1 MLKVVVMIKH
11 FSVAIIGSGAAA
23 YSTADWLYKAGI
35 KSVVIIT
42 EDRLA
47 GTSRNAGSDKQTYY
61 KMSFTDL
68 DSAEK
73 MADALS
79 SGGGMHKDTAFIEA
93 ANSTKCFL
101 RLVDYGVPFPQ
112 DEYGR
117 FIGYQTD
124 HDNAKRGTSIGPLTS
139 KYMTECLENK
149 ILSHENITFYDKTTV
164 LKVVVE
170 NNVAVGLVCLEE
182 CSGDYKIIGISADN
196 IVLAT
201 GGSACIY
208 DSNVYPMSQTGALS
222 LAIEINARL
231 CNLTEWQ
238 YGIASVGVKWNLSGS
253 YQQVIPRY
261 YSVDDTG
268 KEREFLIDA
277 FGTPEKANNAVF
289 LKGYQ
294 WPFDSKKAR
303 ESSLIDLAIADEI
316 RKDRQVFID
325 FRTNPIGY
333 NYHLL
338 SSEAREYLASADS
351 VKKTPIE
358 RLRALNPKAIEF
370 YLDKGI
376 DLEKS
381 SLGIAVCAQH
391 MNGGVDVDTDWQT
404 SVRNLFA
411 VGEVAGTFGIY
422 RPGGSAL
429 NSTQVGGLRIAE
441 YIAHKETKQ
450 KPEINLHNNVLIED
464 AIQKVKNYIDIC
476 LSEKAVKMIDFTKEM
491 TNYCAHTRNYEKI
504 EDIHSR
510 LGNQIEKKYYS
521 ISTKCYKEIREL
533 YKYRDT
539 ILSQEALTRTLLYC
553 IPKIGSRGGAISYM
567 LGEIVAEN
575 VKMRDYA
582 IVTTCDSVEF
592 VKLRE
597 KPNTEFNFEKTWRKF
612 NEKHGI

>member
-1 MLKVVVMIKH
+1 MIEH

-23 YSTADWLYKAGI
+23 YSTADWLYKSGVQN
-35 KSVVIIT
+35 VVIIA

-93 ANSTKCFL
+93 VNSTKCFL

-139 KYMTECLENK
+139 KCMTECLENK
-149 ILSHENITFYDKTTV
+149 VLSRENITFYDKTTV
-164 LKVVVE
+164 LKVVVD
-170 NNVAVGLVCLEE
+170 NNTAVGLVCLKE
-182 CSGDYKIIGISADN
+182 CSGDYELIGISADN

-208 DSNVYPMSQTGALS
+208 DSNVYPASQTSALS
-222 LAIEINARL
+222 LAIETKARL
-231 CNLTEWQ
+231 NNLSEWQ

-277 FGTPEKANNAVF
+277 FGTPDKANNAVF

-294 WPFDSKKAR
+294 WPFDSRKAS
-303 ESSLIDLAIADEI
+303 ESSLVDLAIADEI
-316 RKDRQVFID
+316 MKGREVFID

-333 NYHLL
+333 DYQSL
-338 SSEAREYLASADS
+338 SAEAREYLASADS

-370 YLDKGI
+370 YLDNGI

-411 VGEVAGTFGIY
+411 VGETAGTFGVY

-441 YIAHKETKQ
+441 YIARK
-450 KPEINLHNNVLIED
+450 
-464 AIQKVKNYIDIC
+464 KVKSKGENHLTNIRLIADSIKNEQDYIDKC
-476 LSEKAVKMIDFTKEM
+476 MSEKAVKMIDFTKEM
-491 TNYCAHTRNYEKI
+491 TNYCAHARYYEKI

-510 LGNQIEKKYYS
+510 LLNQIEKKYYS
-521 ISTKCYKEIREL
+521 IFSKNYKEIRQL

-539 ILSQEALTRTLLYC
+539 ILTQEALTRTLLYC
-553 IPKIGSRGGAISYM
+553 IPKVGSRGGAISFM
-567 LGEIVAEN
+567 SGEVVAEN
-575 VKMRDYA
+575 VKMREYA
-582 IVTTCDSVEF
+582 VVTTCDSVEF

-597 KPNTEFNFEKTWRKF
+597 MPDTSFNFEKTWQKF

>member
-1 MLKVVVMIKH
+1 MIEH

-23 YSTADWLYKAGI
+23 YSTADWLYKSGV
-35 KSVVIIT
+35 KNVLIIA
-42 EDRLA
+42 ENRLA

-93 ANSTKCFL
+93 VNSTKCFL

-117 FIGYQTD
+117 FIGYKTD

-139 KYMTECLENK
+139 KFMTECLENK
-149 ILSHENITFYDKTTV
+149 VLSREKITFYDKTTV
-164 LKVVVE
+164 LKVVVV
-170 NNVAVGLVCLEE
+170 NNTAVGLVCLKE
-182 CSGDYKIIGISADN
+182 CSGDYEIIGISADN

-208 DSNVYPMSQTGALS
+208 DSNVYPASQTGALS
-222 LAIEINARL
+222 LAIETKARL
-231 CNLTEWQ
+231 NNLSEWQ

-277 FGTPEKANNAVF
+277 FGTPDKAINAVF

-294 WPFDSKKAR
+294 WPFDSRKAS
-303 ESSLIDLAIADEI
+303 ESSLVDLAIADEI
-316 RKDRQVFID
+316 MKGRVVFID

-333 NYHLL
+333 DYHSL
-338 SSEAREYLASADS
+338 SAEAREYLASADS

-370 YLDKGI
+370 YLDNGI

-411 VGEVAGTFGIY
+411 VGETAGTFGVY

-441 YIAHKETKQ
+441 YIARK
-450 KPEINLHNNVLIED
+450 
-464 AIQKVKNYIDIC
+464 KVKSKGENHLTNIRLIADSIKNEQDYIDKC
-476 LSEKAVKMIDFTKEM
+476 MSEKAVKMIDFTKEM
-491 TNYCAHTRNYEKI
+491 TYYCAHARYYEKI

-510 LGNQIEKKYYS
+510 LLNQIEKKYYS
-521 ISTKCYKEIREL
+521 IFSKNYKEIRQL

-539 ILSQEALTRTLLYC
+539 ILTQEALTRTLLYC
-553 IPKIGSRGGAISYM
+553 IPKVGSRGGAISFM
-567 LGEIVAEN
+567 SGEVVAEN

-582 IVTTCDSVEF
+582 VVTTCDSVEF

-597 KPNTEFNFEKTWRKF
+597 MPDISFNFEKTWHKF

>member
-1 MLKVVVMIKH
+1 MIEH

-23 YSTADWLYKAGI
+23 YSTADWLYKSG
-35 KSVVIIT
+35 VQNVLIIA

-73 MADALS
+73 MANALS
-79 SGGGMHKDTAFIEA
+79 SDGGMHKDTAFIEA
-93 ANSTKCFL
+93 VNSTKCFL

-124 HDNAKRGTSIGPLTS
+124 HDNTKRGTSIGPLTS
-139 KYMTECLENK
+139 KCMTECLENK
-149 ILSHENITFYDKTTV
+149 VLSRENIIFYDKTTV
-164 LKVVVE
+164 LKVVVD
-170 NNVAVGLVCLEE
+170 NNTAVGLVCLKE
-182 CSGDYKIIGISADN
+182 CSGDYELIGISADN

-208 DSNVYPMSQTGALS
+208 DSNVYPVSQTGALS
-222 LAIEINARL
+222 LAIETKARL
-231 CNLTEWQ
+231 NNLSEWQ

-277 FGTPEKANNAVF
+277 FGTPDKANNAVF

-294 WPFDSKKAR
+294 WPFDSRKAS
-303 ESSLIDLAIADEI
+303 ESSLVDLAIADEI
-316 RKDRQVFID
+316 MKDRQVFID
-325 FRTNPIGY
+325 FRKNPIGY
-333 NYHLL
+333 DYQSL
-338 SSEAREYLASADS
+338 SAEAREYLASADS

-370 YLDKGI
+370 YLDNGI

-391 MNGGVDVDTDWQT
+391 MNGGVDVDPDWQT

-411 VGEVAGTFGIY
+411 VGETAGTFGVY

-441 YIAHKETKQ
+441 YIARK
-450 KPEINLHNNVLIED
+450 
-464 AIQKVKNYIDIC
+464 KVKSKEENHLINIHLIADSIKNEQDYIDKC
-476 LSEKAVKMIDFTKEM
+476 MSEKAANMIDFTRDM
-491 TNYCAHTRNYEKI
+491 TNYCAHARYYEKI

-510 LGNQIEKKYYS
+510 LLNQIEQKYYS
-521 ISTKCYKEIREL
+521 IFSKNYKEIRQL

-539 ILSQEALTRTLLYC
+539 ILTQEALTRTLLYC
-553 IPKIGSRGGAISYM
+553 IPKVGSRGGAISFM
-567 LGEIVAEN
+567 SGEIVAEN

-582 IVTTCDSVEF
+582 VVTTCDSVEF

-597 KPNTEFNFEKTWRKF
+597 MPDTSFNFEKTWHKF

>member
-1 MLKVVVMIKH
+1 MIEH

-23 YSTADWLYKAGI
+23 YSTADWLYKSGVQN
-35 KSVVIIT
+35 VVIIA

-93 ANSTKCFL
+93 VNSTKCFL

-139 KYMTECLENK
+139 KFMTECLENK
-149 ILSHENITFYDKTTV
+149 VLYRENITFYDKTTV
-164 LKVVVE
+164 LKVVVD
-170 NNVAVGLVCLEE
+170 NNTAVGLVCLKE
-182 CSGDYKIIGISADN
+182 CSGDYELIGISADN

-208 DSNVYPMSQTGALS
+208 DSNVYPASQTGALS
-222 LAIEINARL
+222 LAIETKARL
-231 CNLTEWQ
+231 NNLSEWQ

-277 FGTPEKANNAVF
+277 FGTPDKANNAVF

-294 WPFDSKKAR
+294 WPFDSRKAS
-303 ESSLIDLAIADEI
+303 ESSLVDLAIADEI
-316 RKDRQVFID
+316 MKGREIFID

-333 NYHLL
+333 DYHSL
-338 SSEAREYLASADS
+338 SAEAREYLASADS

-370 YLDKGI
+370 YLDNGI

-391 MNGGVDVDTDWQT
+391 MNGGVDVNTDWQT

-411 VGEVAGTFGIY
+411 VGEMAGTFGVY

-441 YIAHKETKQ
+441 YIARK
-450 KPEINLHNNVLIED
+450 
-464 AIQKVKNYIDIC
+464 KVKSKGENHLTNIRLIADSIKNEQDYIDKC
-476 LSEKAVKMIDFTKEM
+476 MSEKAVKMIDFTKEM
-491 TNYCAHTRNYEKI
+491 TNYCAHARYYEKI

-510 LGNQIEKKYYS
+510 LLNQIEKKYYS
-521 ISTKCYKEIREL
+521 IFSKKYKEIRQL

-539 ILSQEALTRTLLYC
+539 ILTQEALTRTLLYC
-553 IPKIGSRGGAISYM
+553 IPKVGSRGGAISFM
-567 LGEIVAEN
+567 SGEVVAEN
-575 VKMRDYA
+575 VKMREYA
-582 IVTTCDSVEF
+582 VVTTCDSVEF

-597 KPNTEFNFEKTWRKF
+597 MPDTSFNFEKTWQKF
-612 NEKHGI
+612 NETHGI

>member
-1 MLKVVVMIKH
+1 MIEH

-23 YSTADWLYKAGI
+23 YSTADWLYKSG
-35 KSVVIIT
+35 VQNVLIIA

-93 ANSTKCFL
+93 VNSTKCFL

-139 KYMTECLENK
+139 KFMTECLENK
-149 ILSHENITFYDKTTV
+149 VLSRENITFYDKTTV
-164 LKVVVE
+164 LKVVVV
-170 NNVAVGLVCLEE
+170 NNTAVGLVCLKE
-182 CSGDYKIIGISADN
+182 CSSDYEIIGISADN

-208 DSNVYPMSQTGALS
+208 DSNVYPVSQTGALS
-222 LAIEINARL
+222 LAIETKARL
-231 CNLTEWQ
+231 NNLSEWQ

-277 FGTPEKANNAVF
+277 FGTPDKANNAVF

-294 WPFDSKKAR
+294 WPFDSRKAS
-303 ESSLIDLAIADEI
+303 ESSLVDLAIADEI
-316 RKDRQVFID
+316 MKGREVFID

-333 NYHLL
+333 DYHSL
-338 SSEAREYLASADS
+338 SAEAREYLASAHS

-370 YLDKGI
+370 YLDNGI
-376 DLEKS
+376 DLEKL

-411 VGEVAGTFGIY
+411 VGEMAGTFGVY

-441 YIAHKETKQ
+441 YIARK
-450 KPEINLHNNVLIED
+450 
-464 AIQKVKNYIDIC
+464 KVKSKGENHLTNIRLIADSIKNEQNYIDKC
-476 LSEKAVKMIDFTKEM
+476 MSEKAAKMIDFTKEM
-491 TNYCAHTRNYEKI
+491 TNYCAHARYYEKI

-510 LGNQIEKKYYS
+510 LLNQIEKKYYS
-521 ISTKCYKEIREL
+521 IFSKNYKEIRQL

-539 ILSQEALTRTLLYC
+539 ILTQEALTRTLLYC
-553 IPKIGSRGGAISYM
+553 IPKVGSRGGAISFM
-567 LGEIVAEN
+567 SGEVVAEN
-575 VKMRDYA
+575 VKMREYA
-582 IVTTCDSVEF
+582 VVTTCDSVEF

-597 KPNTEFNFEKTWRKF
+597 MPDTSFNFEKTWQKF

>member
-1 MLKVVVMIKH
+1 MVVMIKH

-73 MADALS
+73 MADELS

-139 KYMTECLENK
+139 KYMTERLEQK
-149 ILSHENITFYDKTTV
+149 ALSYENITFYDKTTV
-164 LKVVVE
+164 LKVVVK

-208 DSNVYPMSQTGALS
+208 DSNVYPVSQTGALS
-222 LAIEINARL
+222 LAIEAKARL

-261 YSVDDTG
+261 YSVDDIG

-303 ESSLIDLAIADEI
+303 ESSLVDSAIADEI
-316 RKDRQVFID
+316 MKGRQVFID
-325 FRTNPIGY
+325 YRNNPIGY
-333 NYHLL
+333 EYNKL
-338 SSEAREYLASADS
+338 SNEAREYLASSDS
-351 VKKTPIE
+351 VKNTPIE

-370 YLDKGI
+370 YLDNGI

-404 SVRNLFA
+404 SVRSLFA
-411 VGEVAGTFGIY
+411 VGEVAGTFGVY

-441 YIAHKETKQ
+441 YIARK
-450 KPEINLHNNVLIED
+450 
-464 AIQKVKNYIDIC
+464 KVKSKEEIHLANIRLIADSIKNEQDYIDKC
-476 LSEKAVKMIDFTKEM
+476 MSEKAVKMIDFTKEM

-504 EDIHSR
+504 ENIHSR
-510 LGNQIEKKYYS
+510 LGSQIEKKYYS

-567 LGEIVAEN
+567 SGEIVAEN

-582 IVTTCDSVEF
+582 VVTTCDSVEF

-597 KPNTEFNFEKTWRKF
+597 KPNTEFNFEKTWHRF

>member
-1 MLKVVVMIKH
+1 MIEH

-23 YSTADWLYKAGI
+23 YSTADWLYKSG
-35 KSVVIIT
+35 VQNVLIIA

-93 ANSTKCFL
+93 VNSTKCFL

-124 HDNAKRGTSIGPLTS
+124 HDYAKRGTSIGPLTS
-139 KYMTECLENK
+139 KCMTECLENK
-149 ILSHENITFYDKTTV
+149 VLSYENITFYDKTTV
-164 LKVVVE
+164 LKVVVD
-170 NNVAVGLVCLEE
+170 NNTAVGLVCLKE
-182 CSGDYKIIGISADN
+182 CSGDYELIGISADN

-208 DSNVYPMSQTGALS
+208 DSNVYPVSQTGALS
-222 LAIEINARL
+222 LAIETKARL
-231 CNLTEWQ
+231 NNLCEWQ

-277 FGTPEKANNAVF
+277 FGTPDKANNAVF

-294 WPFDSKKAR
+294 WPFDSRKAS
-303 ESSLIDLAIADEI
+303 ESSLVDLAIADEI
-316 RKDRQVFID
+316 MKGREVFID
-325 FRTNPIGY
+325 FRKNPIGY
-333 NYHLL
+333 DFYSL
-338 SSEAREYLASADS
+338 SAEAREYLASADS

-370 YLDKGI
+370 YLDNGI

-411 VGEVAGTFGIY
+411 VGETAGTFGVY

-441 YIAHKETKQ
+441 YIARK
-450 KPEINLHNNVLIED
+450 
-464 AIQKVKNYIDIC
+464 KVKSKGENHLINIRLIADSIKNEQDYIDKC
-476 LSEKAVKMIDFTKEM
+476 MSEKAVKMIDFTKEM
-491 TNYCAHTRNYEKI
+491 TNYCAHARYYEKI
-504 EDIHSR
+504 GDIHSR
-510 LGNQIEKKYYS
+510 LLSQIEKKYYS
-521 ISTKCYKEIREL
+521 ILPKNYKEIRQL

-539 ILSQEALTRTLLYC
+539 ILTQEALTRTLLYC
-553 IPKIGSRGGAISYM
+553 IPKVGSRGGAISFM
-567 LGEIVAEN
+567 SGEIVAEN

-582 IVTTCDSVEF
+582 VVTTCDSVEF

-597 KPNTEFNFEKTWRKF
+597 MPDTSFNFEKKWHKF